1 VYKSYFLM
9 NSLLECFFVC
19 AIFKAELCR
28 ISGANPIGVK
38 NL

>member
-28 ISGANPIGVK
+28 ISVANPMSV
-38 NL
+38 